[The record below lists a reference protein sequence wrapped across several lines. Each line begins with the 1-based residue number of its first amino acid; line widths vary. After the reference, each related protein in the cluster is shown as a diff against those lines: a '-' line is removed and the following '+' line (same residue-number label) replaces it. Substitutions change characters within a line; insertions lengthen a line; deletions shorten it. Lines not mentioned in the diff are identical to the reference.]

1 MRNCIL
7 TICLALFWCS
17 WLNAQVVLSYYP
29 FQSVI
34 GISSPTHKPI
44 FVDVKVETNTFFTN
58 TNIELS
64 PKFVVKR
71 NARSF
76 FYSGPG
82 LSINPAAAFAD
93 LPVTNGYFLDLGFRI
108 KPLNNQEQFQV
119 IIEFSPF
126 ISATLNSGSPRSKL
140 GLGWEF

>member
-1 MRNCIL
+1 MRNNIL
-7 TICLALFWCS
+7 TTCLALFCCFC
-17 WLNAQVVLSYYP
+17 LKAQVALSYFP

-64 PKFVVKR
+64 PKFVIKR
-71 NARSF
+71 NTRSF

-93 LPVTNGYFLDLGFRI
+93 LPVTNGYFLDLGFRLKPI
-108 KPLNNQEQFQV
+108 KNQEQFQV
-119 IIEFSPF
+119 VFEFSPF
-126 ISATLNSGSPRSKL
+126 ISAELNSGSPRSKL